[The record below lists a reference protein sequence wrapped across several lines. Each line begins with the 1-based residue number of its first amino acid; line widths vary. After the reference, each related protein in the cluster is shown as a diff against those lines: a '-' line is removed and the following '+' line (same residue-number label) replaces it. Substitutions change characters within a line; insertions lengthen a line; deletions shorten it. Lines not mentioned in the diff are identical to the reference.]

1 MGSSGPK
8 LCSQNRAL
16 LDEQNCTVQ
25 GFLSALSKRCLHTKI
40 SSSEPGL
47 QLHQHPHRPLA
58 DKQLWIPVP
67 KWSQT
72 LNAMKRL
79 CPWTVAISYR
89 VVTNSILPTKMRI
102 CTWQRHHAA
111 ALTALP
117 GHSALLT
124 SPAPTPWDFWY
135 LQELLWSTAAAG
147 SRTALNVNH
156 CLTSQCSPCNRH
168 VSGCRED
175 RAAHKMSFD
184 RMKLLGELLLIFC
197 KLTPGNRYKLSLDI

>member
-8 LCSQNRAL
+8 LCGQNRAL

-25 GFLSALSKRCLHTKI
+25 GFLSVLSKRCLNTKI

-72 LNAMKRL
+72 LNAMKWL

-102 CTWQRHHAA
+102 CIWQRHHAA

-124 SPAPTPWDFWY
+124 TCTNSLGFLVPPVASLEHSCSRKQNSSECQP
-135 LQELLWSTAAAG
+135 LLDLPVQQTCIWMQSG
-147 SRTALNVNH
+147 QS
-156 CLTSQCSPCNRH
+156 CSQN
-168 VSGCRED
+168 E
-175 RAAHKMSFD
+175 F
-184 RMKLLGELLLIFC
+184 
-197 KLTPGNRYKLSLDI
+197 